1 MRVTEV
7 NILHAPAI
15 CIWRIASGGIF
26 DMRIVHLHIQNFRSI
41 EDAEFLLPENV
52 VLVGDNNSGKSTILE
67 AIDLVLGPERMKHR
81 PVIDEHDFYEG
92 RYIAKEAEEGEELH
106 PVEIRVEATVIGL
119 NEEQESRFQENIE
132 FWDLEEECILEGP
145 PAERTDEET
154 VVPALRVV
162 FVGSYSEEEDDFEG
176 GTYFMSPE
184 TENGELEPFRTH
196 DKRFCGFLLL
206 RTLRTGSRALSLE
219 HGSLLDI
226 ILRLREKRVQIWED
240 VISELREVGVAEDEE
255 LGLSS
260 TLVEVQ
266 AKLRSFIPTEW
277 ADDPHIRV
285 SDLTRESLRRVLTVF
300 MASGAEDDAYAVPF
314 RKQGTGTINML
325 VFALLSMI
333 ADEKQNVIFAMEEPE
348 IAIPPYTQKRVI
360 ESVKASSSQVL
371 LTSHSPYV
379 IEEFPPDHVVVLQR
393 DEGSLTLMPSTLPP
407 TVKMKAYRREM
418 RTRFCEALLARRVL
432 VVEGRTEYDAL
443 PSAARRLASLYP
455 EEHRSL
461 DSLGIAVVDAETDSQ
476 VVPLVEFF
484 ERLGKTVFAVFDKQD
499 DSTMSDSIEH
509 GFESPEK
516 GFERLLAIHTDLSAI
531 ESFIDDLIENDEWP
545 LREEDKPEEDI
556 EEKDLRKLL
565 VKVLRK
571 FKGSGEAAALIRKCD
586 ADEMPEFIVETLT
599 EIQGLVEPAQGVEDE
614 EDDEEDGEDE

>member
-1 MRVTEV
+1 MTSCASRQTGGYQESWV
-7 NILHAPAI
+7 NRI
-15 CIWRIASGGIF
+15 RIAYLKVS
-26 DMRIVHLHIQNFRSI
+26 NFRGI
-41 EDAEFLLPENV
+41 KEAKFLLPENA

-67 AIDLVLGPERMKHR
+67 AIDLVLGPDRMKQR
-81 PVIDEHDFYEG
+81 PVINEHDFYEG
-92 RYIAKEAEEGEELH
+92 RYIAEESNDGEAGN
-106 PVEIRVEATVIGL
+106 PIEIRIEATVIGL
-119 NEEQESRFQENIE
+119 NEEQESRFHENIE
-132 FWDLEEECILEGP
+132 FWDEDEEAVLEEP
-145 PAERTDEET
+145 PAERTDEEN

-162 FVGSYSEEEDDFEG
+162 FVGLYSEEEDDFEG

-184 TENGELEPFRTH
+184 TENGELEQFRTQ
-196 DKRFCGFLLL
+196 DKRFCGFLFL

-300 MASGAEDDAYAVPF
+300 MASGPEDDSYAVPF

-379 IEEFPPDHVVVLQR
+379 IEEFPPEHVVVLQR
-393 DEGSLTLMPSTLPP
+393 DEGALTLTPSSLPP
-407 TVKMKAYRREM
+407 NVKMKAYRREM

-432 VVEGRTEYDAL
+432 IVEGRTEYDAL
-443 PSAARRLASLYP
+443 PSASRRLASLHP
-455 EEHRSL
+455 VEHRSL

-484 ERLGKTVFAVFDKQD
+484 EQLGKTAFAVFDKQD
-499 DSTMSDSIEH
+499 DSTMSDAIEH
-509 GFESPEK
+509 GFESPER
-516 GFERLLAIHTDLSAI
+516 GFEKLIAKHTDLLVI

-556 EEKDLRKLL
+556 EEEDLRKLL
-565 VKVLRK
+565 VRVLRK
-571 FKGSGEAAALIRKCD
+571 FKGSGEAALLIAKCKS
-586 ADEMPEFIVETLT
+586 ADEMPKFIVETLT
-599 EIQGLVEPAQGVEDE
+599 EIQELTAPEEDE
-614 EDDEEDGEDE
+614 EGLDENDGEDE

>member
-1 MRVTEV
+1 
-7 NILHAPAI
+7 
-15 CIWRIASGGIF
+15 
-26 DMRIVHLHIQNFRSI
+26 MRIVHLHIQNFRSI

-67 AIDLVLGPERMKHR
+67 AIDLVLGPARIKQR

-92 RYIAKEAEEGEELH
+92 RYIAEEGEEGGDVA

-119 NEEQESRFQENIE
+119 NDEQETRFLHNIE
-132 FWDLEEECILEGP
+132 FWDVDEECILDTP
-145 PAERTDEET
+145 PAERTNDES
-154 VVPALRVV
+154 VVRALRVV
-162 FVGSYSEEEDDFEG
+162 FVGSYNEEEDDFEG
-176 GTYFMSPE
+176 ATYFMSPE
-184 TENGELEPFRTH
+184 SDSGQLESFRTQ
-196 DKRFCGFLLL
+196 DKRFCGFLFL

-266 AKLRSFIPTEW
+266 KKLRSFIPTEW
-277 ADDPHIRV
+277 AEDPHIRV

-300 MASGAEDDAYAVPF
+300 MASGSEDDAYAVPF

-333 ADEKQNVIFAMEEPE
+333 ADEKQKVIFAMEEPE

-360 ESVKASSSQVL
+360 ESVQESSSQVL

-379 IEEFPPDHVVVLQR
+379 IEEFPPEHVVVLQR
-393 DEGSLTLMPSTLPP
+393 NEGSLTLTPSSLPP

-432 VVEGRTEYDAL
+432 IVEGRTEYDAL
-443 PSAARRLASLYP
+443 PAAARRLASLYP

-461 DSLGIAVVDAETDSQ
+461 ESLGVAVVDAETDSQ
-476 VVPLVEFF
+476 VVPLIMFF
-484 ERLGKTVFAVFDKQD
+484 NQLGKTAFAVFDKQD
-499 DSTMSDSIEH
+499 DSTMSDAIEH

-516 GFERLLAIHTDLSAI
+516 GFEKLIAKHTALSVV
-531 ESFIDDLIENDEWP
+531 ETFIDDLIDNDEWP
-545 LREEDKPEEDI
+545 LREEDKPDEAIEDN
-556 EEKDLRKLL
+556 DLRKLL
-565 VKVLRK
+565 AKVLRK
-571 FKGSGEAAALIRKCD
+571 FKGSGEAAELISTCD
-586 ADEMPEFIVETLT
+586 ADEMPEFIVDTLV
-599 EIQGLVEPAQGVEDE
+599 EIQELVAPE
-614 EDDEEDGEDE
+614 EETDDEEEDGDEDDGEEE

>member
-1 MRVTEV
+1 
-7 NILHAPAI
+7 
-15 CIWRIASGGIF
+15 
-26 DMRIVHLHIQNFRSI
+26 MRIVHLHVQNFRAMK
-41 EDAEFLLPENV
+41 DAEFVLPENV

-67 AIDLVLGPERMKHR
+67 AIDLVLGPERIKQR

-92 RYIAKEAEEGEELH
+92 RYIAEEGEEGEDVD

-119 NEEQESRFQENIE
+119 NEEQESRFQENLE
-132 FWDLEEECILEGP
+132 FWDLDDESILEGP
-145 PAERTDEET
+145 PAERTDEES

-162 FVGSYSEEEDDFEG
+162 FLGSYNEEEDDFEG
-176 GTYFMSPE
+176 GTYFISPKS
-184 TENGELEPFRTH
+184 ENGELEPFRTQ
-196 DKRFCGFLLL
+196 DKRFCGFLFL

-266 AKLRSFIPTEW
+266 GKLRSFIPTEW

-300 MASGAEDDAYAVPF
+300 MASGSEDDAYAVPF

-360 ESVKASSSQVL
+360 ESVKTSSSQVL

-379 IEEFPPDHVVVLQR
+379 IEEFPPEHVVVLQR
-393 DEGSLTLMPSTLPP
+393 HEGSLTLTPSSLPP

-432 VVEGRTEYDAL
+432 IVEGRTEYDAL
-443 PSAARRLASLYP
+443 PAAARRLASLHP
-455 EEHRSL
+455 EKHRSL

-476 VVPLVEFF
+476 VVPLVQYF
-484 ERLGKTVFAVFDKQD
+484 ERLGKTAFAVFDKQN
-499 DSTMSDSIEH
+499 DSTMSDAIEH

-516 GFERLLAIHTDLSAI
+516 GFENLIAKHTDLSVI
-531 ESFIDDLIENDEWP
+531 ETFIDELIENDEWP
-545 LREEDKPEEDI
+545 LREDDKPENDI
-556 EEKDLRKLL
+556 EEVDLRKLL

-571 FKGSGEAAALIRKCD
+571 FKGSGEAAALISKCE
-586 ADEMPEFIVETLT
+586 AGKMPDFIVATLSG
-599 EIQGLVEPAQGVEDE
+599 IQELVAPE
-614 EDDEEDGEDE
+614 EEDGEEDDGEEE